1 MLFEIVFGR
10 TPPAYG
16 HSLQMKLQ
24 ASRKHSVAGASSSR
38 VIMSHYDFLSSLRL
52 RDDRL
57 KTDSKHFSDLKLQNF
72 PLVKDLL
79 GRYTDKARSG
89 TILAKA
95 IENMSFANVVA
106 GGTVATSGSPDKT
119 LHEKRMQNIV
129 DKFRV
134 ESRLRQQMMW
144 REGKVKKED
153 VNGVISLFHHL
164 DKDGDGELSAGE
176 VRKFIT
182 QELELPLSQTEINS
196 VIDELDVSGDGLVSI
211 EEFGDFLKLK
221 LDAIDK
227 SDFILD
233 VISMLSGGPVQ
244 AHHNE

>member
-1 MLFEIVFGR
+1 MFGR

-57 KTDSKHFSDLKLQNF
+57 KTDSKHFSDLKLRNF

-89 TILAKA
+89 TVLAKA

-106 GGTVATSGSPDKT
+106 GGTVATRKPDKT

-144 REGKVKKED
+144 REG
-153 VNGVISLFHHL
+153 
-164 DKDGDGELSAGE
+164 
-176 VRKFIT
+176 R
-182 QELELPLSQTEINS
+182 
-196 VIDELDVSGDGLVSI
+196 
-211 EEFGDFLKLK
+211 
-221 LDAIDK
+221 
-227 SDFILD
+227 
-233 VISMLSGGPVQ
+233 
-244 AHHNE
+244 